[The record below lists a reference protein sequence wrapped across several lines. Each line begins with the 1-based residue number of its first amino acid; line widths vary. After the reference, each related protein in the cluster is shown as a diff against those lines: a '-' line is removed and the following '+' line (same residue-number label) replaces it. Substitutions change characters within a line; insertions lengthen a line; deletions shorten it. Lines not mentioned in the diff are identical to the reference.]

1 MRCVY
6 FSHYTAGNG
15 DSGTSRPE
23 NVQGEKHNGKMG
35 AKVAKF
41 YLKHGVD
48 RFTTYILT
56 DL

>member
-48 RFTTYILT
+48 RFMTYILT

>member
-15 DSGTSRPE
+15 RPE

-41 YLKHGVD
+41 DLKHGVD
-48 RFTTYILT
+48 RFTT
-56 DL
+56 